1 MSVVFDTKI
10 AVILRQDLA
19 TWQKL
24 NVTAF
29 TISGIAASADDVTG
43 EPYGDGSGNIYLP
56 MFRQPVPS
64 RAARSGVRP
73 KHTPDP
79 ARRLGTLSPDEGEQ
93 FRVHPVLKTVSPVRR
108 PKSPRNL

>member
-29 TISGIAASADDVTG
+29 TISGIAASVEDVTG
-43 EPYGDGSGNIYLP
+43 KPYRGGSGNIYLP
-56 MFRQPVPS
+56 MFRQPVPHAP
-64 RAARSGVRP
+64 RGRGCDRS
-73 KHTPDP
+73 TPP
-79 ARRLGTLSPDEGEQ
+79 IQLGAPWY
-93 FRVHPVLKTVSPVRR
+93 VK
-108 PKSPRNL
+108 PR

>member
-29 TISGIAASADDVTG
+29 TISGIAASVEDVTG
-43 EPYGDGSGNIYLP
+43 EPYRDGSGNVYLP
-56 MFRQPVPS
+56 MFRQPVPP

-79 ARRLGTLSPDEGEQ
+79 ARRAL
-93 FRVHPVLKTVSPVRR
+93 VR
-108 PKSPRNL
+108 